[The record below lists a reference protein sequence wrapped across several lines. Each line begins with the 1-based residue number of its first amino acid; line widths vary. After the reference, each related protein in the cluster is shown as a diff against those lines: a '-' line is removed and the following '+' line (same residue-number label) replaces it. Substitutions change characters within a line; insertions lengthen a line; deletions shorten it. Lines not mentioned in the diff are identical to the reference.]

1 MLCWKEDRGGTAMRI
16 MVFLFLLM
24 IGGILFSGCGGIPN
38 NNEEI
43 YDGSVGRV
51 VRESQARY
59 QNSYGKGGAAPV
71 FQ

>member
-1 MLCWKEDRGGTAMRI
+1 MRI
-16 MVFLFLLM
+16 IVLLFLLM

-38 NNEEI
+38 NDEI
-43 YDGSVGRV
+43 YDGSAGMGF
-51 VRESQARY
+51 RESQAQY